1 MHQKINKLQLKVI
14 KLDLIV
20 GFLISLIVSVVL
32 SFQISIVY
40 YFGVIISLMNFLIH
54 YYTTIKWLGNKVLL
68 LSITSFLR
76 VLIIAL
82 LVIPIRNN
90 MSLVFAYV
98 FAIIFH
104 QIIVIYSTSRQK
116 GSV

>member
-1 MHQKINKLQLKVI
+1 MHQKINKLQLRVI
-14 KLDLIV
+14 RLDLIV
-20 GFLISLIVSVVL
+20 GFLISLISSVVL
-32 SFQISIVY
+32 SLEISIVY
-40 YFGVIISLMNFLIH
+40 YFGVIIALMNFLIH
-54 YYTTIKWLGNKVLL
+54 YYTTIKWLGNNLLL
-68 LSITSFLR
+68 LSITSLLR

-90 MSLVFAYV
+90 MSLVLAYV

-104 QIIVIYSTSRQK
+104 QVIVIYSTSRQK